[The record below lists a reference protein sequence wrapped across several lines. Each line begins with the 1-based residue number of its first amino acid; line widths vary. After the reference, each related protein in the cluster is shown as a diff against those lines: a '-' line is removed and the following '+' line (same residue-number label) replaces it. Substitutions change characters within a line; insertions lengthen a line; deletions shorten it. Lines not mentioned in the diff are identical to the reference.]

1 MKLKN
6 VCRRA
11 GSNGDEDHLLCTG
24 ADSLIVAS
32 PMISSVCN
40 DVSSVVTERQRQA
53 LFPRSVRGVRGG
65 GDTRCSQ
72 YSCSQ
77 RAV

>member
-40 DVSSVVTERQRQA
+40 DVSSFVTERQRQA